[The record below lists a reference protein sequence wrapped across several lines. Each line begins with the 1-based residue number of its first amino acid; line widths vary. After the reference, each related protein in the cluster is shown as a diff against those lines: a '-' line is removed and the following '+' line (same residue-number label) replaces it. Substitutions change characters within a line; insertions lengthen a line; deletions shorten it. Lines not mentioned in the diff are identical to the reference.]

1 MLVRTLVKKLTK
13 SKIIHI
19 FVTNALMQFF
29 HFKNFPTMKSF
40 GILNVHDDENDIDFL
55 LPSKNARLKTINEVR
70 HKPLDD
76 NDNDEDYIHQTMNC
90 NYYSP
95 DEFVKSNF
103 VESKTFSVF
112 HLNIHSITKH
122 IDELRILVAILNLR
136 FDVIA
141 ITESK
146 PSKFSESITDIT
158 ILILYIPILKPQKEA
173 SYYI

>member
-1 MLVRTLVKKLTK
+1 MVRERCAICNKRCGYNVGKNVGKKVNKIQNSSHFCNKCIDAIFPFSKLSNNEFTLL
-13 SKIIHI
+13 
-19 FVTNALMQFF
+19 N
-29 HFKNFPTMKSF
+29 SF

-55 LPSKNARLKTINEVR
+55 SPSQNARLKTINEVL

-76 NDNDEDYIHQTMNC
+76 NDNDEDSIHQTMNC

-122 IDELRILVAILNLR
+122 IDELRICVAILNLR

-141 ITESK
+141 ITE
-146 PSKFSESITDIT
+146 
-158 ILILYIPILKPQKEA
+158 
-173 SYYI
+173 